1 MYQHHVNAEAVPAQP
16 LELPGVSI
24 RVLWNDPATGAMT
37 VITQM
42 APGSVIPRHSHTHAD
57 ETVFVLEGD
66 FIEDG
71 RSHGPGTY
79 FVGKKQ
85 TPHGPHAT
93 KGGCRVL
100 TQFSATL
107 DFVGAD

>member
-1 MYQHHVNAEAVPAQP
+1 MYQHQIRSDQVSPRQIDV
-16 LELPGVSI
+16 PGVSI

-42 APGSVIPRHSHTHAD
+42 SPGATIPRHSHTHAD

-71 RSHGPGTY
+71 QSHEAGTY

-100 TQFSATL
+100 THFSATL
-107 DFVGAD
+107 DFVAAD